1 MQDIITVALLKMGS
15 VCKGRGATFS
25 IEDLIPIEKGDKNEN
40 DRDVSPEIIS
50 FQFSVDIKF
59 HSHSYLETC

>member
-15 VCKGRGATFS
+15 VCKGRGSTFS
-25 IEDLIPIEKGDKNEN
+25 IEDLTPIEKGDKNEN

-50 FQFSVDIKF
+50 IHFSVDIKF